1 MAVLRAAARN
11 AMGEA
16 WKTNVG
22 ASAKLQLRTGTLPSG
37 EPSLTGTMLAELP
50 LPATW
55 MGAFGAV
62 TAGVANLAGA
72 WTALSVA
79 VGTIGHAVM
88 LTNAGV
94 ATGMFTVSLTGGGGE
109 VQLNDLTVDDI
120 DQQVDITAFS
130 FTVGGAPV

>member
-37 EPSLTGTMLAELP
+37 EPSLTGTLLAELA
-50 LPATW
+50 LPSTW

-62 TAGVANLAGA
+62 AAGLASLAGT
-72 WTALSVA
+72 WQALSVETGA
-79 VGTIGHAVM
+79 IGHAV
-88 LTNAGV
+88 LVTNAGA
-94 ATGMFTVSLTGGGGE
+94 ATGLFTVSLTGGGGE

-120 DQQVDITAFS
+120 DQEVTITAFN